1 MTLLL
6 IGFSLGMLSCWL
18 MNRVPRDRD
27 LDWRRSFN
35 HENTN
40 RPSGPPP
47 YGWGARQLSPPPPPP
62 AGWVRGPYGYR
73 PPGDPSLTVF
83 TEGEVQRGNGNGGP
97 STGKP
102 VAQAQPAGNAVRPPL
117 GLTPRFIAD
126 EARLREVADAI
137 NRLREAGWR
146 VPFEWLVEYHELCRK
161 VEAVGVFN
169 APAIRAAAADEKPQ
183 PYGNPNPPP
192 SAP

>member
-1 MTLLL
+1 MPRGVRAPGFSFSSLASFPMTLLL

-27 LDWRRSFN
+27 PDWRRSFN

-47 YGWGARQLSPPPPPP
+47 YGWGARQLPPPPPPP

-83 TEGEVQRGNGNGGP
+83 TEGQVQRGNGNGGP

-102 VAQAQPAGNAVRPPL
+102 VIDLTGQERP
-117 GLTPRFIAD
+117 
-126 EARLREVADAI
+126 
-137 NRLREAGWR
+137 
-146 VPFEWLVEYHELCRK
+146 
-161 VEAVGVFN
+161 
-169 APAIRAAAADEKPQ
+169 
-183 PYGNPNPPP
+183 
-192 SAP
+192 